1 MTCDEERAQLR
12 REFFARDTLVV
23 ARELLGARL
32 VRILDGQRLSG
43 LIVECEAYVGQEDS
57 ACHASRGRTPRNAVM
72 YGPPGHAYVY
82 FTYGMHWMLNVVT
95 EREGFPAAILVRAL
109 QPLEGIE
116 VMRSLRQARG
126 RPRKDGELTNGPAKL
141 TQALAIDKA
150 FDGADLVLGDTL
162 WLEQVEPIAE
172 GAVQSG
178 PRIGI
183 RYADEK
189 DRGLPWRFWIR
200 GHPYVSR

>member
-1 MTCDEERAQLR
+1 MTQSDRPVR
-12 REFFARDTLVV
+12 FSREFFARDTLVV

-43 LIVECEAYVGQEDS
+43 LLVECEAYVGQEDS

-183 RYADEK
+183 QYADEK